1 MDSVLFPSPAPS
13 FWIGTV
19 PIYGDAILA
28 PMDGFSDWPYRSIC
42 RRLGSAMSFTEFMR
56 AEFVVQALKHVA
68 PRLSFQEDERPVAF
82 QIYGDE
88 PDEIL
93 TAALLLQEKQPDI
106 IDINMGC
113 PVRSIAYAGA
123 GVGLMRTPLKIARI
137 FRRLSAALDVPVTGK
152 IRLGWE
158 NCRNYSLVARIIAEN
173 GGAAITVHGRT
184 REQGYGGRADWD
196 AIAEVRNSVSIPVI
210 GNGDVCSVQDIER
223 MKGYTGCPAVM
234 IGRGAVGN
242 PWIFARRARESIPP
256 AEVRD
261 MMRLHLQRNM
271 EFYGPRKGY
280 GLFRKHANRYLS
292 LQRLPR
298 QQRIQLLTQENAADF
313 VALLDETFAALE
325 SCIGV

>member
-1 MDSVLFPSPAPS
+1 
-13 FWIGTV
+13 V

-42 RRLGSAMSFTEFMR
+42 RGLGSAMSFTEFMR
-56 AEFVVQALKHVA
+56 AGFVVQALEHVA
-68 PRLSFQEDERPVAF
+68 PRLFFQEDERPVVF
-82 QIYGDE
+82 QIYGDD
-88 PDEIL
+88 PDEIFA
-93 TAALLLQEKQPDI
+93 AALRLQEKRPDI

-113 PVRSIAYAGA
+113 PVRRIAYAGA

-158 NCRNYSLVARIIAEN
+158 NCRNYKLVARIIAEN

-184 REQGYGGRADWD
+184 REQGYSGQADWD

-242 PWIFARRARESIPP
+242 PWIFARRALESIPP

-261 MMRLHLQRNM
+261 MMRLHLQRNI

-313 VALLDETFAALE
+313 VALLEETFAALE